1 MRLSPAVA
9 TCGHLNR
16 AAGGRLYGNLETR
29 ARQIRFVSSRLYNQI
44 ITFQKMANL
53 GKLIDI
59 IF

>member
-44 ITFQKMANL
+44 ITFKN
-53 GKLIDI
+53 G
-59 IF
+59 